1 MKFLRK
7 LFNFTSSN
15 KKQNINIS
23 IPLSK
28 KDIDNIHLEIPKLT
42 KNPVTPVPE
51 KQLNK
56 ISDHDEKEFL
66 KIPEK
71 DREKIKNAI
80 LDQMKHSN
88 NDDLHYI
95 ILYIDDK
102 SMNHLNSLTRYFETN
117 HFGLLMRSMWLM
129 TILRDAQING
139 KEMAVV
145 TIDPNSMKISD
156 YLPIKA

>member
-1 MKFLRK
+1 
-7 LFNFTSSN
+7 
-15 KKQNINIS
+15 
-23 IPLSK
+23 
-28 KDIDNIHLEIPKLT
+28 
-42 KNPVTPVPE
+42 
-51 KQLNK
+51 
-56 ISDHDEKEFL
+56 
-66 KIPEK
+66 
-71 DREKIKNAI
+71 
-80 LDQMKHSN
+80 MKHSN